1 MVIVGNAVVKNGP
14 VHAEPGRCEMVYV
27 NVAAGGTVFS
37 WIYFFL
43 ITAFFL
49 TDDITFCTGAG
60 FTTFFSLRVPPAP
73 EEPPQPLVALSA
85 APPAPEEP
93 PQPLPP

>member
-1 MVIVGNAVVKNGP
+1 MVVVGNAVMKNGP
-14 VHAEPGRCEMVYV
+14 VLSEPGRCEMDYLKVV
-27 NVAAGGTVFS
+27 AGGNVVN

-43 ITAFFL
+43 FTAFFL
-49 TDDITFCTGAG
+49 TDDMAFCTGTG
-60 FTTFFSLRVPPAP
+60 FTTFFSSRVPPAP
-73 EEPPQPLVALSA
+73 DEPPQPLVAFSA